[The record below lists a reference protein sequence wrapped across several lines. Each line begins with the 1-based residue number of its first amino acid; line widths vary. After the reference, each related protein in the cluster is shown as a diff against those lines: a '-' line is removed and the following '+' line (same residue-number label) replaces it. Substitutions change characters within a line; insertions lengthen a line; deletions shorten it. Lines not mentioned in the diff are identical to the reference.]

1 MTSLQHRSSQLKREN
16 IIEGLEAK
24 IEVNLEEDLARIAC
38 LALKPDLDKAP
49 KSSFTI
55 NISHDED
62 RLVINLR
69 GDDMSQLRALINS
82 YLRLINVILNTINYL
97 RE

>member
-1 MTSLQHRSSQLKREN
+1 MTSLQRRSSRLKGEN

-24 IEVNLEEDLARIAC
+24 IEAILGEDLAKIAY

-49 KSSFTI
+49 KSSFMI

-62 RLVINLR
+62 KLIINLR

-82 YLRLINVILNTINYL
+82 YLRLINVIINTINYL
-97 RE
+97 KE